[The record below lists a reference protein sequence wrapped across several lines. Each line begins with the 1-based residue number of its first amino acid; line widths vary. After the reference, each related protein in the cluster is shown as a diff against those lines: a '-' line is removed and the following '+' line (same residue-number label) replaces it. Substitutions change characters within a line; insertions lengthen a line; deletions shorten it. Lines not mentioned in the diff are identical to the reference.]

1 MRALD
6 DPFDGPTEHQ
16 FKCASSRVLRLTA
29 PAAATLTSPT
39 ALHRARPNPK
49 GYARGAPQ
57 EMSLFDTFRFGLYI
71 DFESLTVDFGRQ
83 LRRHIHDHDGS
94 PAPGARASGG
104 AIEHDGSVA
113 HRPRAS
119 APPPAV
125 SA

>member
-1 MRALD
+1 MCVHARAAPHCARSG
-6 DPFDGPTEHQ
+6 DPDNLPHRPPPRAPT
-16 FKCASSRVLRLTA
+16 
-29 PAAATLTSPT
+29 
-39 ALHRARPNPK
+39 PNPK

-57 EMSLFDTFRFGLYI
+57 EMSLFDTFRYGLYI